1 MRDCMISLIWMIGFY
16 VIGASIE
23 RLNMKSVAAILIVA
37 ALDIACRVFMRIQQ
51 AMEHGTQFAWPAH
64 KIVGSWLAFSA
75 FAGFFLLLGRWK
87 RSASVR
93 REAELRRR

>member
-1 MRDCMISLIWMIGFY
+1 MIGFY

-23 RLNMKSVAAILIVA
+23 RLNLRCVAAILIVA
-37 ALDIACRVFMRIQQ
+37 ALDIACRVSLRIQQ
-51 AMEHGTQFAWPAH
+51 AMEHGSQFTWPAY

-75 FAGFFLLLGRWK
+75 FAGFFLLLGGWK
-87 RSASVR
+87 RSASMR